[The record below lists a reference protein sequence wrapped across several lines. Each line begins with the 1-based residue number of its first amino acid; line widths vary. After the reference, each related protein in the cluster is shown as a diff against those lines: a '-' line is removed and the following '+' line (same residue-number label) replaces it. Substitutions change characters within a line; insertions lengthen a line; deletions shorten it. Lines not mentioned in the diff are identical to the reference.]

1 MAVRVL
7 LMMVVLMAFYGC
19 GQPTSSAP
27 EQGGKDAG
35 ERKLKSTPRPE
46 PTGIQ
51 ASSEF
56 DEWNCRAETY
66 VTEQNM
72 SEAQRTAFGVE
83 MVDRLA
89 EDVRV
94 DGHKHMEDILDDM
107 GVPAYEEECQ
117 RG

>member
-7 LMMVVLMAFYGC
+7 LIAALLTLYGC

-35 ERKLKSTPRPE
+35 EKKPEATSKPE

-51 ASSEF
+51 AFSEF
-56 DEWNCRAETY
+56 NESKCRAETY
-66 VTEQNM
+66 VAEQNM
-72 SEAQRTAFGVE
+72 SKAERTAFGVE

-89 EDVRV
+89 EDIEA

-107 GVPAYEEECQ
+107 GVPAYEEEC
-117 RG
+117 

>member
-7 LMMVVLMAFYGC
+7 LMLVVLMALYGC

-35 ERKLKSTPRPE
+35 EKPESTPKPE

-56 DEWNCRAETY
+56 HEWNCRAETY
-66 VTEQNM
+66 VTQQNM

-107 GVPAYEEECQ
+107 GVPAYEEACQ